1 MIIVSLTG
9 HSNSGKT
16 SLAKELTRL
25 LSKEGIPVTYIKN
38 IPHDD
43 ASFDAEGKDTE
54 NLLSAGAVVSA
65 GRSPS
70 KTFFTFNGSMQI
82 SEIIMMIRERSRI
95 CIFEGFRNE
104 LDQLSPQI
112 RVIMD
117 LGSAAVIFHEEG
129 GKPKK
134 QSFLL
139 WSQFGDLV
147 NQVSETLHKML

>member
-25 LSKEGIPVTYIKN
+25 LSKEGIPVNYIKN

-95 CIFEGFRNE
+95 CILEGFRNE

-112 RVIMD
+112 RVMMYSSI
-117 LGSAAVIFHEEG
+117 AKVISYRDGNKCEEI
-129 GKPKK
+129 
-134 QSFLL
+134 SFPI
-139 WSQFGDLV
+139 WSQFGDMV
-147 NQVSETLHKML
+147 THVTRILHEML